1 MNNMWNNKINS
12 QLLKN
17 KKYHLYRKRVIIHN
31 GNKPLIYIKNKK
43 YLNFS
48 SNNYLGLSSDPEIIR
63 SWKNFANLEGLG
75 SGGSG
80 HVIGY
85 HPLHRKLEIWL
96 SNWLNFPRTLL
107 FASGFAAN
115 QSIIYVLSKLFKYIF
130 IDRLSHA
137 SILEAS
143 TNKNILFKRFQ
154 HNDTYHLSQLLEKK
168 ESKNNSLIFTEGI
181 FSMDGDQAPLKKL
194 VTLAKLYNS
203 YLIVDDAHG
212 FGILGHEGKGT
223 PYVKNVFPDL
233 LVITFGK
240 AVGMYGAA
248 ILCQE
253 NMAEYFLQYSKNLIY
268 STSMIPAQAGAIL
281 TALKKVKRAQHL
293 RNRLFRNIRRFQISA
308 KKLKLYKYSSTA
320 IQPIVIG
327 DNLLTIKFS
336 KRVQE
341 KGCWVT
347 PILPPSVPE
356 GAGRIRITITAMHQK
371 SDIDNLIEA
380 LFYAEKFI

>member
-1 MNNMWNNKINS
+1 
-12 QLLKN
+12 
-17 KKYHLYRKRVIIHN
+17 
-31 GNKPLIYIKNKK
+31 
-43 YLNFS
+43 
-48 SNNYLGLSSDPEIIR
+48 
-63 SWKNFANLEGLG
+63 
-75 SGGSG
+75 
-80 HVIGY
+80 
-85 HPLHRKLEIWL
+85 
-96 SNWLNFPRTLL
+96 
-107 FASGFAAN
+107 
-115 QSIIYVLSKLFKYIF
+115 
-130 IDRLSHA
+130 
-137 SILEAS
+137 
-143 TNKNILFKRFQ
+143 
-154 HNDTYHLSQLLEKK
+154 
-168 ESKNNSLIFTEGI
+168 
-181 FSMDGDQAPLKKL
+181 
-194 VTLAKLYNS
+194 
-203 YLIVDDAHG
+203 
-212 FGILGHEGKGT
+212 
-223 PYVKNVFPDL
+223 
-233 LVITFGK
+233 
-240 AVGMYGAA
+240 
-248 ILCQE
+248 
-253 NMAEYFLQYSKNLIY
+253 MAEYFLQYSKNLIY